1 MTSPFR
7 RYSDIAREAAA
18 ADTAAL
24 ALGRHILAKVP
35 NGFEGVAISVTI
47 TKQEWDRLTGRQPDQ
62 PQAASIQDWILFQL
76 TGQLPGQWQ
85 AAAPP
90 PKPKYDVL
98 PETTYRAMKRGN
110 MRGD

>member
-62 PQAASIQDWILFQL
+62 PQAA
-76 TGQLPGQWQ
+76 T
-85 AAAPP
+85 PP